1 MGGISSIERRIEDA
15 GATVKFFSPAGP
27 EDRAQFHP
35 EKPPIQVAEEVFPE
49 CRSQGGKSSDSKA
62 MAACKVTVFDDP
74 DPMQPTGT
82 EPDPQ
87 EYGRKIAQLRKLRG
101 ISQKEL
107 AVTSGVPLTAI
118 RRCEQRG
125 QIPLHR
131 YLAIT
136 HALGTLVEIT
146 TTLPE
151 KTKLEKIRLRK
162 ERSRLS
168 DRRRLEQ
175 GRVTG
180 AELQSQNS
188 IIPRELADDAE
199 WKKAGLAAAIQSLAR
214 PRSVL
219 KRPPRTP

>member
-1 MGGISSIERRIEDA
+1 MEN
-15 GATVKFFSPAGP
+15 P
-27 EDRAQFHP
+27 
-35 EKPPIQVAEEVFPE
+35 
-49 CRSQGGKSSDSKA
+49 GKKV
-62 MAACKVTVFDDP
+62 MPACKVTVFDYP
-74 DPMQPTGT
+74 DPLQKT
-82 EPDPQ
+82 ETAPDPQ
-87 EYGRKIAQLRKLRG
+87 EYGRKITQLRKLRG

-107 AVTSGVPLTAI
+107 AATSGVPLTAI

-146 TTLPE
+146 TTAPE
-151 KTKLEKIRLRK
+151 KTKLEQIRLRK

-180 AELQSQNS
+180 EELQFQNS
-188 IIPRELADDAE
+188 IIPRELAEDAE
-199 WKKAGLAAAIQSLAR
+199 WKKAGVAAAVRSFAK

-219 KRPPRTP
+219 KLPPRTP